1 MAVQETHK
9 LSRSERYKRSF
20 SDSFKLQKVREIET
34 KKSTVSDICKQ
45 YEVSNTSVYRWLDQ
59 FGLMK
64 DKRERLIIET
74 QSDTRELLEL
84 KRKVA
89 ELERIVGQKQIL
101 IDFKDKMIDIAEE
114 MYGIDIKKKLSTKQS
129 GTSGETAK
137 DTPTA

>member
-1 MAVQETHK
+1 MAVRETHK
-9 LSRSERYKRSF
+9 LSRSERYSRSF

-34 KKSTVSDICKQ
+34 GKSTVFDICKQ
-45 YEVSNTSVYRWLDQ
+45 YEVSNTSVYRWIDQ

-64 DKRERLIIET
+64 DKKERLIVET

-84 KRKVA
+84 KKKVA

-114 MYGIDIKKKLSTKQS
+114 MYGIDIKKKFSTQQQN
-129 GTSGETAK
+129 TSGGVENG
-137 DTPTA
+137 TPTA